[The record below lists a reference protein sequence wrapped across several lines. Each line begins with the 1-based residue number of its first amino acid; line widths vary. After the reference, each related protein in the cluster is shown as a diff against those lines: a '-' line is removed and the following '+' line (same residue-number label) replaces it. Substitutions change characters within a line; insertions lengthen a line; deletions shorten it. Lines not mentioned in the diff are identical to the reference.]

1 METIETKRRFIE
13 LQVQCNLSANKKGPT
28 IFDFVTP
35 CESSRV
41 DSPDKNLETL
51 QH

>member
-13 LQVQCNLSANKKGPT
+13 LQVQCNLSANKKRAK
-28 IFDFVTP
+28 IFDLVTLS
-35 CESSRV
+35 ESGRG